1 MIRKNAAVNDKIKLK
16 LYITNGFIKTKMI
29 NTIYYIQYIYCFD
42 IKVKYF
48 VYSK

>member
-29 NTIYYIQYIYCFD
+29 NTIYNIFIVL
-42 IKVKYF
+42 ILK
-48 VYSK
+48 